1 MSKVQTKELKIKL
14 QKKRVTIV
22 TLDPK
27 THTVPKRKARD
38 KLVVTMSLVKCL
50 ISTLRFYTQIK
61 HEDIESGEIMC
72 RLHNDAF
79 ITDD

>member
-1 MSKVQTKELKIKL
+1 MGLL
-14 QKKRVTIV
+14 LHKK
-22 TLDPK
+22 DS
-27 THTVPKRKARD
+27 
-38 KLVVTMSLVKCL
+38 LVSVTMSLVKCL